1 VQQWHTNIVLIIP
14 TSSYHPSHNTQADH
28 NASGRAPERKAVSL
42 ALVQLY
48 VCAAYSD
55 GIFQIARK

>member
-1 VQQWHTNIVLIIP
+1 MAHKHRPYHSNFII
-14 TSSYHPSHNTQADH
+14 SSITQHKADH
-28 NASGRAPERKAVSL
+28 NASGGAPERKAVSL